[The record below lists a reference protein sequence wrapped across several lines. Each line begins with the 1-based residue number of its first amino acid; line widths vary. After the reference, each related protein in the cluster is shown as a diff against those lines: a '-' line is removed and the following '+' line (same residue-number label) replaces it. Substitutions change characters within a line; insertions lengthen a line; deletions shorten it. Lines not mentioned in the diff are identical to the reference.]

1 MKNEELN
8 DEKKIP
14 YQFTANPLNLMY
26 IMDSDCLKLLN
37 LLIQEES
44 YWRSQGRLDNG
55 YFFKSINDLKE
66 DMFMSND
73 KDVRLTIEALFI
85 NGLIDVIPQGNVHK
99 ASKFKLNME
108 KIMDYDSM
116 TITDVKKFAQRIC
129 KLPRKAT
136 CTYMNR
142 NDLTTKQTA
151 KVDTKC
157 STDCPPD
164 CTPKLD
170 KSDSLNNLDL
180 LNISDCLNNIENDII
195 NNNIIENKNFK
206 QDHSHSLNNQIED
219 KEIIP
224 VYNNNQQI
232 SDASIPQVDAQHLV
246 LVDTNNQ
253 QVSDASIPQVDA
265 QLLDLSELEEKLSE
279 YFTNEG
285 IFDKAIQICEHFS
298 PEDYLNIERIVK
310 GESFKHK
317 FVKDT
322 VLMALNK
329 QKEIKGNILNQDN

>member
-1 MKNEELN
+1 MKNLELN

-14 YQFTANPLNLMY
+14 YQFTATPLNLMY

-129 KLPRKAT
+129 KLPRKST

-142 NDLTTKQTA
+142 NDLATKQSG

-164 CTPKLD
+164 CTPKLY

-180 LNISDCLNNIENDII
+180 LYKSDCLNNIENVII
-195 NNNIIENKNFK
+195 NNNIIDNKNFK
-206 QDHSHSLNNQIED
+206 QDHTNSLINQIED
-219 KEIIP
+219 KEITI
-224 VYNNNQQI
+224 VDTKYQQI
-232 SDASIPQVDAQHLV
+232 SDASIPKVDAQRLV
-246 LVDTNNQ
+246 PLKRETTNEDLILKKFMKDFSRYESKEINNDELCSLVKKYPINEIQYLTD
-253 QVSDASIPQVDA
+253 
-265 QLLDLSELEEKLSE
+265 KLSNTRYE
-279 YFTNEG
+279 SHGVYGWMKYLIG
-285 IFDKAIQICEHFS
+285 IHRKNLKLQFND
-298 PEDYLNIERIVK
+298 
-310 GESFKHK
+310 
-317 FVKDT
+317 
-322 VLMALNK
+322 
-329 QKEIKGNILNQDN
+329 

>member
-1 MKNEELN
+1 MKNEKLN

-26 IMDSDCLKLLN
+26 ILDSDCLKMLN

-44 YWRSQGRLDNG
+44 YWRSQGQLVDG
-55 YFFKSINDLKE
+55 YFFKSINELKE

-129 KLPRKAT
+129 KLPRKST

-142 NDLTTKQTA
+142 NDLATKQSG

-180 LNISDCLNNIENDII
+180 LNISYCLNNIENDII
-195 NNNIIENKNFK
+195 NKNIIIENKNFK

-232 SDASIPQVDAQHLV
+232 
-246 LVDTNNQ
+246 
-253 QVSDASIPQVDA
+253 SDASIPQVDA

-310 GESFKHK
+310 GERFKHK
-317 FVKDT
+317 YVKDT
-322 VLMALNK
+322 VLMTLNK

>member
-1 MKNEELN
+1 MKNEKLN

-26 IMDSDCLKLLN
+26 ILDSDCLKMLN

-44 YWRSQGRLDNG
+44 YWRSQGQLVDG
-55 YFFKSINDLKE
+55 YFFKSINELKE

-129 KLPRKAT
+129 KLPRKST

-142 NDLTTKQTA
+142 NDLATKQSG

-180 LNISDCLNNIENDII
+180 LNISYCLNNIENDII
-195 NNNIIENKNFK
+195 NNNIIIENKNFK
-206 QDHSHSLNNQIED
+206 QDHSHSFNNQIED

-232 SDASIPQVDAQHLV
+232 
-246 LVDTNNQ
+246 
-253 QVSDASIPQVDA
+253 SDASIPQVDA

-310 GESFKHK
+310 GERFKHK
-317 FVKDT
+317 YVKDT
-322 VLMALNK
+322 VLMTLNK

>member
-1 MKNEELN
+1 MKNEKLN

-26 IMDSDCLKLLN
+26 ILDSDCLKMLN

-44 YWRSQGRLDNG
+44 YWRSQGQLVDG
-55 YFFKSINDLKE
+55 YFFKSINELKE

-85 NGLIDVIPQGNVHK
+85 NGLIDIIPQGNVHK

-129 KLPRKAT
+129 KLPRKST

-142 NDLTTKQTA
+142 NDLATKQSG

-180 LNISDCLNNIENDII
+180 LNISYCLNNIENDII
-195 NNNIIENKNFK
+195 NNNIIIENKNFK
-206 QDHSHSLNNQIED
+206 QDHSHSFNNQIED

-232 SDASIPQVDAQHLV
+232 
-246 LVDTNNQ
+246 
-253 QVSDASIPQVDA
+253 SDASIPQVDA

-310 GESFKHK
+310 GERFKHK
-317 FVKDT
+317 YVKDT
-322 VLMALNK
+322 VLMTLNK

>member
-1 MKNEELN
+1 MKNEKLN

-26 IMDSDCLKLLN
+26 ILDSDCLKMLN

-44 YWRSQGRLDNG
+44 YWRSQGQLVDG
-55 YFFKSINDLKE
+55 YFFKSINELKE

-129 KLPRKAT
+129 KLPRKST

-142 NDLTTKQTA
+142 NDLATKQSG

-180 LNISDCLNNIENDII
+180 LNI
-195 NNNIIENKNFK
+195 
-206 QDHSHSLNNQIED
+206 
-219 KEIIP
+219 
-224 VYNNNQQI
+224 
-232 SDASIPQVDAQHLV
+232 
-246 LVDTNNQ
+246 
-253 QVSDASIPQVDA
+253 
-265 QLLDLSELEEKLSE
+265 
-279 YFTNEG
+279 
-285 IFDKAIQICEHFS
+285 
-298 PEDYLNIERIVK
+298 
-310 GESFKHK
+310 
-317 FVKDT
+317 
-322 VLMALNK
+322 
-329 QKEIKGNILNQDN
+329 

>member
-1 MKNEELN
+1 MKNEKLN

-26 IMDSDCLKLLN
+26 ILDSDCLKMLN

-44 YWRSQGRLDNG
+44 YWRSQGQLVDG
-55 YFFKSINDLKE
+55 YFFKSINELKE

-85 NGLIDVIPQGNVHK
+85 NGLIDIIPQGNVHK

-129 KLPRKAT
+129 KLPRKST

-142 NDLTTKQTA
+142 NDLATKQSG

-180 LNISDCLNNIENDII
+180 LNISYCLNNIENDII
-195 NNNIIENKNFK
+195 NNNIIIENKNFK

-232 SDASIPQVDAQHLV
+232 
-246 LVDTNNQ
+246 
-253 QVSDASIPQVDA
+253 SDASIPQVDA

-310 GESFKHK
+310 GERFKHK
-317 FVKDT
+317 YVKDT
-322 VLMALNK
+322 VLMTLNK

>member
-1 MKNEELN
+1 MKNEKLN

-26 IMDSDCLKLLN
+26 ILDSDCLKMLN

-44 YWRSQGRLDNG
+44 YWRSQGQLVDG
-55 YFFKSINDLKE
+55 YFFKSINELKE

-129 KLPRKAT
+129 KLPRKST

-142 NDLTTKQTA
+142 NDLATKQSG

-164 CTPKLD
+164 CTPKLY

-180 LNISDCLNNIENDII
+180 LNISYCLNNIENDII
-195 NNNIIENKNFK
+195 NNNIIIENKNFK

-224 VYNNNQQI
+224 VYYNNQQI
-232 SDASIPQVDAQHLV
+232 
-246 LVDTNNQ
+246 
-253 QVSDASIPQVDA
+253 SDASIPQVDA

-310 GESFKHK
+310 GERFKHK
-317 FVKDT
+317 YVKDT
-322 VLMALNK
+322 VLMTLNK

>member
-1 MKNEELN
+1 MKNLELN

-14 YQFTANPLNLMY
+14 YQFTATPLNLMY

-129 KLPRKAT
+129 KLPRKST

-142 NDLTTKQTA
+142 NDLATKQSG

-164 CTPKLD
+164 CTPKLY

-180 LNISDCLNNIENDII
+180 LYKSDCLNNIENVII
-195 NNNIIENKNFK
+195 NNNIIDNKNFK
-206 QDHSHSLNNQIED
+206 QDHTNSLINQIED
-219 KEIIP
+219 KEITI
-224 VYNNNQQI
+224 VDTKYQQI
-232 SDASIPQVDAQHLV
+232 S
-246 LVDTNNQ
+246 
-253 QVSDASIPQVDA
+253 
-265 QLLDLSELEEKLSE
+265 
-279 YFTNEG
+279 
-285 IFDKAIQICEHFS
+285 FS
-298 PEDYLNIERIVK
+298 RI
-310 GESFKHK
+310 
-317 FVKDT
+317 
-322 VLMALNK
+322 L
-329 QKEIKGNILNQDN
+329 